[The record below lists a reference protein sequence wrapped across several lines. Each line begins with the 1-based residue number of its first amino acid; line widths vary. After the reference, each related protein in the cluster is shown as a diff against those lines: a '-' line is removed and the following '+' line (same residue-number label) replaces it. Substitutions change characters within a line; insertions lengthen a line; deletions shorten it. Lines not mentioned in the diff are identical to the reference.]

1 MVCISELRGLQNF
14 QARHPETIVVA
25 MNVLEHEHAQD
36 AIDRLIKKQ
45 KLDMLHVAQGKE
57 WQDKFRLPE
66 QIPVTLLVDGGKVRI
81 IHDSV
86 MADPVS
92 FLEADLEAI
101 RTSRA
106 LSRGAQAR

>member
-57 WQDKFRLPE
+57 WQDKFRL
-66 QIPVTLLVDGGKVRI
+66 QGKFQLRC
-81 IHDSV
+81 
-86 MADPVS
+86 
-92 FLEADLEAI
+92 
-101 RTSRA
+101 
-106 LSRGAQAR
+106 LSTVARSA